1 MATMMLD
8 SVSVTIILEDNATV
22 QELANRSPIRLTA
35 DDYGQKEKVGDL
47 PFTPTARQDL
57 APTQVNKGELY
68 LYGSN
73 SLVIFYV
80 SEPNHWGGY
89 TPLGVLQDPDVLDAF
104 IGSGETA
111 VTIDFN

>member
-8 SVSVTIILEDNATV
+8 SVSVDLILEDNATV
-22 QELANRSPIRLTA
+22 QELANRSPTKLTVT
-35 DDYGQKEKVGDL
+35 DYGRKEKVGEL

-57 APTQVNKGELY
+57 APTEVNKGELY
-68 LYGSN
+68 LYGSS

-80 SEPNHWGGY
+80 SQPNRWGGY

-104 IGSGETA
+104 IGSGETV
-111 VTIDFN
+111 VTIDFD

>member
-1 MATMMLD
+1 MATMRLD
-8 SVSVTIILEDNATV
+8 SVSVDIIWEDNATV
-22 QELANRSPIRLTA
+22 QELANRSPIKLTVT
-35 DDYGQKEKVGDL
+35 DYGRKEKVGKL

-57 APTQVNKGELY
+57 APAQVNKGEVY

-80 SEPNHWGGY
+80 SGPNQWGGY
-89 TPLGVLQDPDVLDAF
+89 TPLGVLQDPDILDAF
-104 IGSGETA
+104 ISSGETA